1 MLESRQRILKS
12 DPVRD
17 SLDLEQWLET
27 LQRIAD
33 SSENM
38 VVVTDERRR
47 IRWVNATYTR
57 VTGWSLAECKGKR
70 PGELLHGPNTDRLKL
85 EQLSRLLNRGS
96 SASGF
101 ELVNYRKSGEPYLV
115 SLNIEPIRDHS
126 GALYA
131 YLSIQSDVTQRR
143 EKDHRT
149 ARLKEHLE
157 EAQRLARLGRIE
169 TDDETGQ
176 AQWSEEVFRMLGLQP
191 DLWPR
196 GLPELLSY
204 ADPDD
209 RERVSQACATRL
221 ESGSEI
227 QVEFKVTGTHGAQRW
242 VRCRGL
248 PIPSDSGFAPPLIWS
263 VQDVTFYKA
272 QFEEKRQ
279 HNEELNRMV
288 VERTRKLEESY
299 QALEEF
305 SYALS
310 HDLRTPLRHM
320 ASYAELLRDDLQ
332 SGRTAASAA
341 YCDKMIEAAGKMR
354 ALIEGMLSFARLG
367 RDALSFEW
375 TDLEPMLW
383 QVVQDLERTFPD
395 QEVVWNI
402 QGAMPT
408 VPCDPVL
415 MREVWVNLLDNAM
428 KYSSGQPV
436 SEIEVGWCLVEG
448 GWEFYVRDNGVG
460 FDEGHA
466 SKLFGMFERLHR
478 EHRFKGAG
486 IGLALVRRIVESHR
500 GRVWATAAIDQG
512 ATFHMFL
519 PHSQQRSED
528 GHTAPGDLRPRSAGI
543 DRAA

>member
-1 MLESRQRILKS
+1 M
-12 DPVRD
+12 RD
-17 SLDLEQWLET
+17 SPDLEQWLET

-57 VTGWSLAECKGKR
+57 VTGWSLSECMGKR
-70 PGELLHGPNTDRLKL
+70 PGELLHGPNTDRSKL

-131 YLSIQSDVTQRR
+131 YLSIQSDVTERR

-169 TDDETGQ
+169 TDDETGE
-176 AQWSEEVFRMLGLQP
+176 AHWSGEVFRILGMQA

-196 GLPELLSY
+196 GLSELLAF

-209 RERVSQACATRL
+209 RDRVSQECAVRL

-227 QVEFKVTGTHGAQRW
+227 QVEFKVTGAHGGSRW

-248 PIPSDSGFAPPLIWS
+248 PMHSEGAFAPPLIWS
-263 VQDVTFYKA
+263 VQDVTFYKSR
-272 QFEEKRQ
+272 FEEKRQ

-288 VERTRKLEESY
+288 VERTRQLEESY

-320 ASYAELLRDDLQ
+320 ASYAELLREDLV
-332 SGRTAASAA
+332 SGATTTSAI
-341 YCDKMIEAAGKMR
+341 YCDKIVEAAGKMR

-367 RDALSFEW
+367 RDALSFAW
-375 TDLEPMLW
+375 IDLGPMLREVS
-383 QVVQDLERTFPD
+383 QELELTAPD
-395 QEVVWNI
+395 QQVVWNI

-415 MREVWVNLLDNAM
+415 MREVWVNLLDNAI
-428 KYSSGQPV
+428 KYSSGRPV

-512 ATFHMFL
+512 ATFHIFL
-519 PHSQQRSED
+519 PHSQQRSD
-528 GHTAPGDLRPRSAGI
+528 GDHTIPGDLWPHSAGGE
-543 DRAA
+543 RAA